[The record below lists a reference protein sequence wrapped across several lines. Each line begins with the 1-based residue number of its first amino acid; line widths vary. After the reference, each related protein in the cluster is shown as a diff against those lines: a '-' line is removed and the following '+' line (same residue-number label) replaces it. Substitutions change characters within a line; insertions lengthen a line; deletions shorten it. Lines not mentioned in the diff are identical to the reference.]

1 MRKNFGAKTWTYP
14 QPVFILATYN
24 EDGTPDIATVLGP
37 IDPGRKCLSPGTEFL
52 SAAQSR
58 LPHAFQLAGV

>member
-24 EDGTPDIATVLGP
+24 EDGTPTL
-37 IDPGRKCLSPGTEFL
+37 
-52 SAAQSR
+52 
-58 LPHAFQLAGV
+58 